1 MSARVIHVIEYAVL
15 AGILAGAAYVHRDE
29 LGVLFWVLLVGPDL
43 GLVVAP
49 AFGPM
54 PGRGALPPRAVPIY
68 NAFHTV
74 TVPALLWAGALV
86 AGMAPWP
93 LLGWLIHITADRAL
107 GYGLRGPDG
116 GQALI

>member
-1 MSARVIHVIEYAVL
+1 
-15 AGILAGAAYVHRDE
+15 
-29 LGVLFWVLLVGPDL
+29 
-43 GLVVAP
+43 
-49 AFGPM
+49 M